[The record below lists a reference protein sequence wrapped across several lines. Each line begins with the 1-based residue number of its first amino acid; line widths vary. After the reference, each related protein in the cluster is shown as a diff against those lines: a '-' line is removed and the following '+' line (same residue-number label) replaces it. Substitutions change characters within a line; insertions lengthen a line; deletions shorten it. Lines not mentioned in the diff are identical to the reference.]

1 VFLEYQSVMAP
12 NKHLGDIKTRSKRAN
27 DPTSYQGDNIQRFL
41 SSFSNRVIV
50 VEKGLKNYL
59 ITFGVYIIFNQMGWI
74 TLFDLKKPI
83 YLKLIE
89 MFFVNMRITMK
100 PKISSNIQDKPI
112 EFNYQLLANDY
123 RAFEMPIIEGFVY
136 DEGLLK

>member
-12 NKHLGDIKTRSKRAN
+12 KKHLGDIKTRSKRAN

-41 SSFSNRVIV
+41 SSFSNRAIV
-50 VEKGLKNYL
+50 VEKGLENDL
-59 ITFGVYIIFNQMGWI
+59 ITFSIYTIFNQLGWI

-89 MFFVNMRITMK
+89 MFFINMRITME

-112 EFNYQLLANDY
+112 EFNCQLLANDY